1 MTAYVLVDFEII
13 DAEGFREYAKRVG
26 TTIAAY
32 GGTYLVQG
40 ATAETLEGD
49 WSPHR
54 LVILE
59 FANVDQAKRWYASEE
74 YATIKP
80 IRHKTAHTHIIVV
93 SGNPNRMEKA

>member
-1 MTAYVLVDFEII
+1 MAAYVLVDFEII
-13 DAEGFREYAKRVG
+13 DAEGFREYARRVG
-26 TTIAAY
+26 TTIASY

-49 WSPHR
+49 WSPRR

-59 FANVDQAKRWYASEE
+59 FANIEQAKGWYTSEE
-74 YATIKP
+74 YAAIKA

-93 SGNPNRMEKA
+93 SGNPNRVEKA